1 MNAKVVS
8 YIALGS
14 NMRDPVRQILQAIIE
29 INSLPQCCLI
39 KASSL
44 YRSPAIGPPQ
54 DDIINAVVAIQT
66 SLPAEQL
73 LDYLQE
79 LEQQHQRVRTIHW
92 GPRTLDCDM
101 LLYGNEIIHT
111 EHLIIPHPRMFERNF
126 VLLPLEEIAPDLILP
141 DGELLADKIKKS
153 DKNFMYP
160 LTIVE

>member
-1 MNAKVVS
+1 MSAKVVS

-14 NMRDPVRQILQAIIE
+14 NMRDPVRQIQQAIIE
-29 INSLPQCCLI
+29 LNALPQCRLI

-54 DDIINAVVAIQT
+54 DDIINAVIAVQT
-66 SLPAEQL
+66 SLSAEQL
-73 LDYLQE
+73 LKFLLD

-101 LLYGNEIIHT
+101 LLYGNEVIHT

-126 VLLPLEEIAPDLILP
+126 VLLPLSEIAADLVFP
-141 DGELLADKIKKS
+141 DGETLSDKIRLIDQGVIEK
-153 DKNFMYP
+153 
-160 LTIVE
+160 I